1 MTVTKV
7 VGFDLRI
14 PKHFSLHFYD
24 FSTILYEFS
33 KFTALEK
40 KKEKGSLF
48 AQRPLNFK
56 LLFLLTRGPW
66 RTLENRGGISAWFP
80 ARFGPGGEGKVGE
93 KSEGARA
100 HLPVV
105 SVGAEVACG
114 GLSAGTSGRRRLCTA
129 AAALRRGGGG
139 LAGLGGFF
147 GAR

>member
-14 PKHFSLHFYD
+14 PKHFSLHFSD
-24 FSTILYEFS
+24 FSTILYGIY
-33 KFTALEK
+33 KFAVFENKRKRKRTFAYSPLEV
-40 KKEKGSLF
+40 LV
-48 AQRPLNFK
+48 
-56 LLFLLTRGPW
+56 LLTGGPW
-66 RTLENRGGISAWFP
+66 RTLENRGGILAWFP

-114 GLSAGTSGRRRLCTA
+114 GLSAGAGGPRRPCTA
-129 AAALRRGGGG
+129 AAALR
-139 LAGLGGFF
+139 
-147 GAR
+147 